1 MMSNLE
7 RKTITDSD
15 GSYSYPVKKSK
26 PKIKMMRKYNVKYE
40 VGQEVY
46 VLRSKKITKTVVDKI
61 RVTEQQP
68 WTRGNSDGTH
78 TEMDG
83 IEIDYLV
90 ETERLPFGANGTHSS
105 YDWYNQEDVFTN
117 KEELIAKIK

>member
-1 MMSNLE
+1 MSNLE

-68 WTRGNSDGTH
+68 WRKGNTDGTQ

-83 IEIDYLV
+83 IQIDYLI
-90 ETERLPFGANGTHSS
+90 ETEKLPLGGNRTQIS
-105 YDWYNQEDVFTN
+105 YDWFNQEDVFTS
-117 KEELIAKIK
+117 KDELITQIV